1 MKFVQP
7 EIFLIAKSKPDDAE
21 ISRWMTHLGCDP
33 DVVERYAVGTVRAL
47 GHGEAA
53 IKTSGE
59 RLVEL
64 MGRRCYL
71 SFQPG
76 KLNPNVSKIREDI
89 AEYCDNILK
98 SGHGS
103 VLEHVYFTFAI
114 EGVSRVFT
122 GEMNRHRAGVAIS
135 EGSMRYIRYIDIPL
149 TETPLL
155 TMTAEDLADPE
166 YIEFMNATSGY
177 NVAHLKSVAV
187 KKQQTRELFQKHAEI
202 TEHYYSEF
210 CAIWHD
216 ELKPESKF
224 SFKKHVTSLGRR
236 IIPMGVATGGVW
248 TANIRA
254 LRHICTMR
262 CSEAAEE
269 EIAVVAGKI
278 LKVMMTEEP
287 ILFHDFHLNDKGFWG
302 PEYSKV

>member
-1 MKFVQP
+1 MS
-7 EIFLIAKSKPDDAE
+7 IPDD
-21 ISRWMTHLGCDP
+21 RNYPMLP
-33 DVVERYAVGTVRAL
+33 DGESAL
-47 GHGEAA
+47 
-53 IKTSGE
+53 KTSGE

-76 KLNPNVSKIREDI
+76 KLNPNVSKIRDDI
-89 AEYCDNILK
+89 KEYCDNILK

-103 VLEHVYFTFAI
+103 VLEHVTFTFAI

-122 GEMNRHRAGVAIS
+122 AEMNRHRAGVAVS
-135 EGSMRYIRYIDIPL
+135 EGSMRYIRYTNIPMS
-149 TETPLL
+149 ETPLL

-166 YIEFMNATSGY
+166 YIEYMHATVDD
-177 NVAHLKSVAV
+177 NVSHLKSVAV
-187 KKQQTRELFQKHAEI
+187 KKQQTRDLFQHHAEL
-202 TEHYYSEF
+202 TERAYNDF
-210 CAIWHD
+210 CIIWRD

-224 SFKKHVTSLGRR
+224 SLKKHVTSLGRR

-269 EIAVVAGKI
+269 EIAVVACKI
-278 LKVMMTEEP
+278 LKVMMHEEP
-287 ILFHDFHLNDKGFWG
+287 ILFHDFHKNDRGFWEPVYG
-302 PEYSKV
+302 KV